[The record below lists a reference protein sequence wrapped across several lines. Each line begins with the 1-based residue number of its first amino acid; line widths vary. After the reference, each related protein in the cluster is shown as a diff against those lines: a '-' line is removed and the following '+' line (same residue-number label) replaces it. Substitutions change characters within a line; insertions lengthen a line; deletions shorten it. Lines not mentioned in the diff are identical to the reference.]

1 MKCNRLLLFDIDCTL
16 LNTGG
21 AGMAAF
27 HSAAEELYSD
37 QISKKG
43 VLKLDMAGS
52 TDSGLIMDIFKSLD
66 IEDSS
71 SERKRFF
78 HLYLSKLST
87 NLSNSNFNGKLLP
100 GVLDTLKKLAEP
112 HDDYE
117 VYMGLLTGNI
127 EEGARIK
134 IEHYGIEKYFMFG
147 AFGCDHFDRNK
158 LGPIA
163 LERAHQ
169 NHGIQ
174 FDSQDTFV
182 IGDTPKDIN
191 CAKAFGARS
200 LAVAT
205 GSFSY
210 DQLMGYDPDCLLDD
224 LSDWEKVSN
233 LLLTD

>member
-27 HSAAEELYSD
+27 HSTAEELYSD

-52 TDSGLIMDIFKSLD
+52 TDSGLIMEIFKSLN

-71 SERKRFF
+71 FEREKFF
-78 HLYLSKLST
+78 NLYLSKLST
-87 NLSNSNFNGKLLP
+87 NLSDSKFNGSLLP
-100 GVLDTLKKLAEP
+100 GVLNTLNKFTKP
-112 HDDYE
+112 NDNYE
-117 VYMGLLTGNI
+117 VFIGLLTGNI

-134 IEHYGIEKYFMFG
+134 IEHYGIEKYFIFG
-147 AFGCDHFDRNK
+147 AFGCDHFERNK

-163 LERAHQ
+163 LERARQ
-169 NHGIQ
+169 NHGLQ
-174 FDSQDTFV
+174 FDSQETFV
-182 IGDTPKDIN
+182 IGDTPKDIK

-210 DQLMGYDPDCLLDD
+210 EQLMDYDPDYLLDD

-233 LLLTD
+233 FLLTD